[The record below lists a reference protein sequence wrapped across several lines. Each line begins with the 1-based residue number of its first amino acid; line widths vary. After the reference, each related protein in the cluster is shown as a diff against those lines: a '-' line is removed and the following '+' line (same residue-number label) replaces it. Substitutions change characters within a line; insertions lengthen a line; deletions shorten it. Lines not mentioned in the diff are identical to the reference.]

1 MGMLL
6 TESQRKW
13 VSFLK
18 EAARKK
24 PPTKEIRP
32 EVLVNAVEL
41 VADKFIKV
49 MGELFM
55 SVKTIVEEAMSRF
68 FCSFE
73 TPKTQFSQRKP

>member
-18 EAARKK
+18 EASRKK

-32 EVLVNAVEL
+32 EVLVNAGEL
-41 VADKFIKV
+41 VSDNVIK
-49 MGELFM
+49 
-55 SVKTIVEEAMSRF
+55 
-68 FCSFE
+68 
-73 TPKTQFSQRKP
+73 

>member
-18 EAARKK
+18 EASRKK

-32 EVLVNAVEL
+32 EVLVNAGEV
-41 VADKFIKV
+41 VPDVIKV
-49 MGELFM
+49 MGELLM
-55 SVKTIVEEAMSRF
+55 SVKTSNKEATLRF
-68 FCSFE
+68 SVVIL
-73 TPKTQFSQRKP
+73 KP

>member
-32 EVLVNAVEL
+32 EVLVSAVEL
-41 VADKFIKV
+41 VRQIH
-49 MGELFM
+49 
-55 SVKTIVEEAMSRF
+55 
-68 FCSFE
+68 
-73 TPKTQFSQRKP
+73 

>member
-18 EAARKK
+18 EASRKK

-32 EVLVNAVEL
+32 EVLVNAGEL
-41 VADKFIKV
+41 VPDVIKV
-49 MGELFM
+49 MGELLM
-55 SVKTIVEEAMSRF
+55 SVKTSNKEA
-68 FCSFE
+68 
-73 TPKTQFSQRKP
+73 TLLFSVVILKP

>member
-6 TESQRKW
+6 TDSQRKW

-32 EVLVNAVEL
+32 EVLATT
-41 VADKFIKV
+41 VALCSRQLHLCKRV
-49 MGELFM
+49 MGELLM
-55 SVKTIVEEAMSRF
+55 SVKTSKKLCHDF
-68 FCSFE
+68 LLLF
-73 TPKTQFSQRKP
+73 

>member
-18 EAARKK
+18 EASRKK

-32 EVLVNAVEL
+32 EVLVAGEL
-41 VADKFIKV
+41 VPDNVIKV
-49 MGELFM
+49 MGELLM
-55 SVKTIVEEAMSRF
+55 SVKTSNKEATLRF
-68 FCSFE
+68 SVVIL
-73 TPKTQFSQRKP
+73 KP

>member
-18 EAARKK
+18 EASRKK

-32 EVLVNAVEL
+32 EVLVNAGEL
-41 VADKFIKV
+41 VPDVIKV
-49 MGELFM
+49 MGELLM
-55 SVKTIVEEAMSRF
+55 SVKTSNKEATLRF
-68 FCSFE
+68 SVVIL
-73 TPKTQFSQRKP
+73 KP

>member
-24 PPTKEIRP
+24 PPAKEIRP
-32 EVLVNAVEL
+32 EVLVNAAEL
-41 VADKFIKV
+41 VPDNLIKV

-55 SVKTIVEEAMSRF
+55 SVKTSVDEAVSRF
-68 FCSFE
+68 SVVIL
-73 TPKTQFSQRKP
+73 KP

>member
-18 EAARKK
+18 EASRKK

-32 EVLVNAVEL
+32 EVLVNAGEL
-41 VADKFIKV
+41 IPDVIKV
-49 MGELFM
+49 MGELLM
-55 SVKTIVEEAMSRF
+55 SVKTSNKEATLRF
-68 FCSFE
+68 SVVIL
-73 TPKTQFSQRKP
+73 KP

>member
-18 EAARKK
+18 EASRKK

-32 EVLVNAVEL
+32 EVLVNAGEPVPD
-41 VADKFIKV
+41 VIKV
-49 MGELFM
+49 MGELLM
-55 SVKTIVEEAMSRF
+55 SVKTSNKEATLRF
-68 FCSFE
+68 SVVIL
-73 TPKTQFSQRKP
+73 KP

>member
-18 EAARKK
+18 EAFRKK

-32 EVLVNAVEL
+32 EVLVNAGEL
-41 VADKFIKV
+41 VPDNVIKV
-49 MGELFM
+49 MGELLM
-55 SVKTIVEEAMSRF
+55 SLKTSNKEATLRF
-68 FCSFE
+68 SVLIL
-73 TPKTQFSQRKP
+73 KP